1 MSDGDEKMKWCPCLV
16 DSTLYANVKCPI
28 HDKEEE

>member
-1 MSDGDEKMKWCPCLV
+1 MKWCPCLV

-28 HDKEEE
+28 HDKKGDELNEK